1 MVIKYLAILTFLMIS
16 FSVSAASVNVNKASV
31 DEIAAA
37 LTGIGPAKA
46 EAISKHCRKVKCNK
60 AEDLLMVKGIGEK
73 TLAKIKKNVKFK
85 GK

>member
-1 MVIKYLAILTFLMIS
+1 MLLKYLALFTFLIMS

-46 EAISKHCRKVKCNK
+46 LAISKHCRNVTCKKP
-60 AEDLLMVKGIGEK
+60 EDLLMVKGIGEK
-73 TLAKIKKNVKFK
+73 TLEKISKNVKFK
-85 GK
+85 DK

>member
-1 MVIKYLAILTFLMIS
+1 MVS
-16 FSVSAASVNVNKASV
+16 FSVSAAPVNVNKASV
-31 DEIAAA
+31 DDIAAA
-37 LTGIGPAKA
+37 LSGIGPAKA
-46 EAISKHCRKVKCNK
+46 AAISKHCRKVKCKK